1 MNHDLCSR
9 WGDRGVVVGH
19 LWEPSQVP
27 TARLPQRDSNSN
39 YPGWVEKSPNRMMEG
54 NLSQSTP
61 YLNLSGTGDG
71 IGIESRL
78 TPYRIQS
85 YDTLVEAGQQSYS
98 NPTTEK

>member
-1 MNHDLCSR
+1 
-9 WGDRGVVVGH
+9 
-19 LWEPSQVP
+19 
-27 TARLPQRDSNSN
+27 
-39 YPGWVEKSPNRMMEG
+39 MMEG